1 MALALCTAALFGALL
16 WAAALAQTD
25 DLTTVEPSA
34 YVTLDLQA
42 GFPLDPFLVSLNGG
56 GEVDATTL
64 DEACLGYINDQPV
77 LTANWEGAVDEL
89 RIFFYSDSDS
99 TLVVRQPNGAYVCG
113 DDFAENVLDP
123 EVTLTQPLTGTY
135 KVWVGSY
142 DENQLIPGLLVI
154 TARPEVGLAMFDPST
169 LVKRERI
176 EPDIDEEELV
186 ETDGVTSTLAKAG
199 ITETEAI
206 DADSVITAVSTV
218 TASVVASGTVPTF
231 ELGDEETVCGGMV
244 SQIPDYIVEV
254 QEGVPSLRIMFEGDQ
269 DSSLVV
275 VSSNGE
281 SFCADDSADSTNA
294 NPIVDVSEPMA
305 GYYEIHVGRF
315 QEDEPVS
322 GVLTVTTDPGLEPA
336 ILAPAATN
344 D

>member
-1 MALALCTAALFGALL
+1 LL

-25 DLTTVEPSA
+25 DPTPMPTTVEPSA

-56 GEVDATTL
+56 GEVDAATL
-64 DEACLGYINDQPV
+64 DEACLGYINEQPV

-99 TLVVRQPNGAYVCG
+99 TLVVRQPNGTYVCG

-123 EVTLTQPLTGTY
+123 EVTLTRPLTGTY

-169 LVKRERI
+169 LIKRERI
-176 EPDIDEEELV
+176 EPDVDEEQVV
-186 ETDGVTSTLAKAG
+186 ETDGVTPTLAKAG
-199 ITETEAI
+199 ITETESI

-218 TASVVASGTVPTF
+218 TASIVAGGNVPTF

-244 SQIPDYIVEV
+244 SKIPDYIVEV

-269 DSSLVV
+269 DASLVV
-275 VSSNGE
+275 VSSNGD
-281 SFCADDSADSTNA
+281 SFCADDSADGTNA
-294 NPIVDVSEPMA
+294 NPVVDVTAPAA

-322 GVLTVTTDPGLEPA
+322 GVLTVTTDPALEHGV
-336 ILAPAATN
+336 LAPAATN